1 MNGWTIDRLTC
12 FDLGNQDLL
21 AQKFMQQNVE
31 LQRELETLRAKLEYT
46 FTLLNDKLD
55 QGNTS
60 TSSVLQQAIEQMR
73 QSDAKLQELQLRSTA
88 QQEENDLLRYLVSHR
103 LNASRSGKRKK

>member
-1 MNGWTIDRLTC
+1 
-12 FDLGNQDLL
+12 
-21 AQKFMQQNVE
+21 MQQNVE

-60 TSSVLQQAIEQMR
+60 TSSVIQQAIQQMR
-73 QSDAKLQELQLRSTA
+73 QSDARLQELQWKSST
-88 QQEENDLLRYLVSHR
+88 QQEENDLLRYLVSKQSNVER
-103 LNASRSGKRKK
+103 RKNKERIMIDF

>member
-1 MNGWTIDRLTC
+1 
-12 FDLGNQDLL
+12 
-21 AQKFMQQNVE
+21 MQQNVE

-55 QGNTS
+55 HGNTS

-73 QSDAKLQELQLRSTA
+73 QSDAKLQELQWKSST
-88 QQEENDLLRYLVSHR
+88 QQEENDLLRYLVSKQ
-103 LNASRSGKRKK
+103 STFE

>member
-1 MNGWTIDRLTC
+1 
-12 FDLGNQDLL
+12 
-21 AQKFMQQNVE
+21 MQQNVE

-60 TSSVLQQAIEQMR
+60 TSSVIQQAIEQMR
-73 QSDAKLQELQLRSTA
+73 QSDARLQELQWKSST
-88 QQEENDLLRYLVSHR
+88 QQEENDLLRYLVSKQSNVER
-103 LNASRSGKRKK
+103 RKTKSE